1 MSVLDYIRFYREQGF
16 NLIPLG
22 FRTKKPV
29 IDWKELQERMI
40 TDEEIQRY
48 WGNED
53 VKYNVG
59 IMCGKISGNL
69 VVIDFDSEESFHKFF
84 GNDNHNIYTVK
95 SGREEGG
102 AGYHVYFRT
111 KTPVRSLDAYNEK
124 NKKEIS
130 LKAEGSYVV
139 APPSIHPDTG
149 RQYQIINKV
158 LPIPVREEEDF
169 REFFRELVERKG
181 YRVKG
186 HRDIIHIEELLKG
199 VKEGNRDNSLLYLLT
214 FLRRAKVEKKKALE
228 LAKKWNQRNQ
238 PPLPESDVEYKTD
251 YVYSHEPYKYKFSI
265 DPGLAVISDD
275 LEIREIEISPE
286 DITVSGR
293 RRTEEGRLP
302 VSGDI
307 IEIPGEDDYV
317 VLGKEAVQYVYVKE
331 NGDKVKET
339 PKTVITG
346 LFRINRRYDID
357 GATFFDVSTE
367 RRLKVVSMDSLL
379 KLLKSEGK
387 VVKSSMLSDV
397 VSAIASN
404 VKEVEK
410 GHSAIGIY
418 EKEDG
423 GLEVCLSPIPIT
435 DEQQIVQLELKDA
448 INYKAR
454 REDIERYVTYM
465 GFFYPHEMLPV
476 LGSAVMSPFSQII
489 KLLHIIF
496 PILYLWGK
504 HKNIGKSITVRT
516 FTQGLYGLSMASAD
530 RLQSEFRFNEIMDS
544 ACLPRGFDEGEKLN
558 FDKMVVIREACEN
571 PLISSRGKPDLTQV
585 RYHSR
590 LTPIFTGNDVK
601 AKRPETLKRMF
612 IIHFNEYRTESEEYE
627 ANSKKIRDLLK
638 NLKPVGFELMRFS
651 CQVIKTKE
659 NLYNLIRAITNRL
672 TEVYKFEDVT
682 KSESW
687 SVVYLGL
694 VLWHR
699 FCKKHGI
706 DWKLP
711 TPAEFAEKVIRRIE
725 GSTWGEVEE
734 AAIAFRDWFEGWLVK
749 NTVNEKDETGLA
761 MKQIK
766 GEGKIIKSGFI
777 ENSKGEK
784 IFGYWITNTVL
795 QEYTRD
801 ARAMDLPPITNLKRL
816 AESVSQTFDIPIDK
830 IADEDTGKRK
840 KLSEEIQRAATFIP
854 VEDRIM
860 EIQRGEEAEK

>member
-1 MSVLDYIRFYREQGF
+1 VSVLSYIQEYREQGF
-16 NLIPLG
+16 NLVPLK
-22 FRTKKPV
+22 FRDKVPTVKW
-29 IDWKELQERMI
+29 DEFQQREI
-40 TDEEIQRY
+40 TEEEIKKY
-48 WGNED
+48 WNGEERHNI
-53 VKYNVG
+53 G
-59 IMCGKISGNL
+59 IVCGKISGNL
-69 VVIDFDSEESFHKFF
+69 TVIDFDTVEAFEKFF
-84 GNDNHNIYTVK
+84 GKDNNGIYAVK
-95 SGREEGG
+95 TGRGVHVYYRTKRPVKTLKVLNKNGQEEITLKGEGG
-102 AGYHVYFRT
+102 
-111 KTPVRSLDAYNEK
+111 
-124 NKKEIS
+124 
-130 LKAEGSYVV
+130 YVV
-139 APPSIHPDTG
+139 APPSVHPSG
-149 RQYQIINKV
+149 VQYEVMNKV
-158 LPIPVREEEDF
+158 LPIPQREEEDF
-169 REFFRELVERKG
+169 REFFRELAEKMG
-181 YRVKG
+181 YRVQGRRETIK
-186 HRDIIHIEELLKG
+186 IEEILKG

-214 FLRRAKVEKKKALE
+214 FFRRAKVEKKKALE
-228 LAKKWNQRNQ
+228 LVKKWNQRNQ
-238 PPLPESDVEYKTD
+238 PPLPESDVEYKVD
-251 YVYSHEPYKYKFSI
+251 YVYNMDKPYKYKFSI
-265 DPGLAVISDD
+265 DPELAVISDD
-275 LEIREIEISPE
+275 LEIREIEISPD

-293 RRTEEGRLP
+293 RRTEEEGRLP

-331 NGDKVKET
+331 NGEKVKET

-346 LFRINRRYDID
+346 FFRINKRFDID
-357 GATFFDVSTE
+357 GTTFFDVSTE

-404 VKEVEK
+404 VKEVEQ
-410 GHSAIGIY
+410 GHSAVGIY

-423 GLEVCLSPIPIT
+423 SLEVCLSPIPIT
-435 DEQQIVQLELKDA
+435 DEQQIVLLELKDA

-454 REDIERYVTYM
+454 AEDIQRYITYM
-465 GFFYPHEMLPV
+465 GFFYPYEMLPV

-489 KLLHIIF
+489 KQLHIIF

-612 IIHFNEYRTESEEYE
+612 IIHFDEFRAESEEYE
-627 ANSKKIRDLLK
+627 ENSKKIRDLLK
-638 NLKPVGFELMRFS
+638 NLKPVGFQLMEFS

-687 SVVYLGL
+687 AVIYMGL
-694 VLWHR
+694 VLWHK
-699 FCKKHGI
+699 FCKKYGI
-706 DWKLP
+706 NWELP
-711 TPAEFAEKVIRRIE
+711 KPEEFAEKVIRRVE

-749 NTVNEKDETGLA
+749 NTVYNKDETGLA
-761 MKQIK
+761 IKRIK
-766 GEGKIIKSGFI
+766 GEDKIIKYEFV

-801 ARAMDLPPITNLKRL
+801 ARAMDLPPISNLKRL
-816 AESVSQTFDIPIDK
+816 AESVSQTFDIPIEK
-830 IADEDTGKRK
+830 IAREKGGMPKWIGSKTR
-840 KLSEEIQRAATFIP
+840 IATFIP
-854 VEDRIM
+854 VEDREM
-860 EIQRGEEAEK
+860 EAQYVEVSDTM